1 MAQQL
6 YFSRDTKMFLEFDG
20 FVWEIPVL
28 DGFSFSQATNSSE
41 ITLSEMESSAG
52 VSRRGRR
59 AFNDSLAPGEW
70 SFSTYVR
77 PFTAAGAAQGSGSA
91 DAAAEVHA
99 VEEVLWALMA
109 GADNYASA
117 AYDKGGDAVLT
128 PGGSN
133 MTVSFSKSNVSTLST
148 FNLYFVLGDANRTVM
163 KLEGCVVGEASLD
176 FDIDGIATIGWS
188 GNAANVID
196 FTGSTITATTDD
208 VVKNV
213 QVNGTVSSGAT
224 TINLD
229 AGHGA
234 VVGDLLFGTGL
245 PATGAPITAVST
257 NAMTVA
263 ATSAGIADDATL
275 IKRKATEDGT
285 AVSVGDVFLDSDD
298 SHRLFVFT
306 GSAGFVPVTEA
317 KTSYVNEAITNTTNF
332 IRNRLTVLT
341 ITPTTQDPDGDS
353 TNELEA
359 SYNLTLTGGNV
370 TISNNI
376 TFITPEELGI
386 VNVPIGH
393 VTGTRSVSGS
403 FTCYL
408 TKDTAASNAS
418 KDFFEDLRG
427 ITNVVTNSFGLVF
440 KIGGASGTGLEL
452 NMATSHVE
460 IPTHSIEDVISLET
474 TFQALPSVIDGT
486 DELALTYRP

>member
-1 MAQQL
+1 
-6 YFSRDTKMFLEFDG
+6 MFLEFDE

-41 ITLSEMESSAG
+41 ITLNEMESSAG

-77 PFTAAGAAQGSGSA
+77 PFLAAGAAQGTGSA
-91 DAAAEVHA
+91 DPGTGNNRKVHA

-117 AYDKGGDAVLT
+117 AYDKGGSAVLT
-128 PGGSN
+128 PGTSN
-133 MTVSFSKSNVSTLST
+133 MTVSFGQSNVSTLST

-163 KLEGCVVGEASLD
+163 KLDGCVVGEASLD
-176 FDIDGIATIGWS
+176 FDIDGIATIAWS
-188 GNAANVID
+188 GNCANVVD
-196 FTGSTITATTDD
+196 FTGSTITATSDD
-208 VVKNV
+208 VVSNV
-213 QVNGTVSSGAT
+213 TVNGQVSSGAT
-224 TINLD
+224 SIALD
-229 AGHGA
+229 PGHGA
-234 VVGDLLFGTGL
+234 AVGDLLFGTGL
-245 PATGAPITAVST
+245 PSTGAPITAVST
-257 NAMTVA
+257 NTMTVA
-263 ATSAGIADDATL
+263 ATSATINDDATL
-275 IKRKATEDGT
+275 IKRKPTADGT

-306 GSAGFVPVTEA
+306 GSAGFVPVSET
-317 KTSYVNEAITNTTNF
+317 KTSYVNEAITTTTNF

-341 ITPTTQDPDGDS
+341 VTPTTQDPDGDS
-353 TNELEA
+353 TNELES
-359 SYNLTLTGGNV
+359 SYSLTLTGGNV

-408 TKDTAASNAS
+408 TEDTATTNAS
-418 KDFFEDLRG
+418 RDFFEDVRA
-427 ITNVVTNSFGLVF
+427 ITNVVTNSFALVF

-474 TFQALPSVIDGT
+474 NFQALPSTIDGT
-486 DELALTYRP
+486 NELALTYRP

>member
-6 YFSRDTKMFLEFDG
+6 YFSRDSKMFLEFDS

-41 ITLSEMESSAG
+41 ITLNEMESSAG

-77 PFTAAGAAQGSGSA
+77 PFTAAGATQGTGSA
-91 DAAAEVHA
+91 DTAAEVHA

-109 GADNYASA
+109 GADNYGSA
-117 AYDKGGDAVLT
+117 AYDKGGSAVLT

-133 MTVSFSKSNVSTLST
+133 MTVSFGSSNVSTLST

-163 KLEGCVVGEASLD
+163 KLDGCVVGEASID
-176 FDIDGIATIGWS
+176 FDIDGIATIAWS
-188 GNAANVID
+188 GNAANVLD
-196 FTGSTITATTDD
+196 FTGSVHTAA
-208 VVKNV
+208 
-213 QVNGTVSSGAT
+213 SA
-224 TINLD
+224 
-229 AGHGA
+229 
-234 VVGDLLFGTGL
+234 
-245 PATGAPITAVST
+245 PAF
-257 NAMTVA
+257 N
-263 ATSAGIADDATL
+263 ATSA
-275 IKRKATEDGT
+275 DGT
-285 AVSVGDVFLDSDD
+285 TIAVGDVFLDSDN
-298 SHRLFVFT
+298 SHKLQIVT
-306 GSAGFVPVTEA
+306 AVPGSGNVTLG
-317 KTSYVNEAITNTTNF
+317 SYVNEAITDTTNF

-341 ITPTTQDPDGDS
+341 VTPTTRDPDGDS
-353 TNELEA
+353 SNELETNY
-359 SYNLTLTGGNV
+359 SLTLTGGNV
-370 TISNNI
+370 TVSNNI

-408 TKDTAASNAS
+408 TEDTATTNAS
-418 KDFFEDLRG
+418 RDFFEDVRA
-427 ITNVVTNSFGLVF
+427 ITNVVTNSFALVF

-474 TFQALPSVIDGT
+474 NFQALPSTIDGT
-486 DELALTYRP
+486 NELALTYRP

>member
-1 MAQQL
+1 
-6 YFSRDTKMFLEFDG
+6 MFLEFDS

-41 ITLSEMESSAG
+41 ITLNEMESSAG

-77 PFTAAGAAQGSGSA
+77 PFTAAGAAQGTGSA
-91 DAAAEVHA
+91 DPAAEVHA

-109 GADNYASA
+109 GADNYGSA
-117 AYDKGGDAVLT
+117 AYDKGGSAVLT

-133 MTVSFSKSNVSTLST
+133 MTVGFGQSNVAQLST

-163 KLEGCVVGEASLD
+163 KLDGCVVGEASID
-176 FDIDGIATIGWS
+176 FDIDGIATIAWS
-188 GNAANVID
+188 GNAANVVD
-196 FTGSTITATTDD
+196 FTGSTITATSAPAF
-208 VVKNV
+208 N
-213 QVNGTVSSGAT
+213 AT
-224 TINLD
+224 T
-229 AGHGA
+229 A
-234 VVGDLLFGTGL
+234 
-245 PATGAPITAVST
+245 
-257 NAMTVA
+257 
-263 ATSAGIADDATL
+263 
-275 IKRKATEDGT
+275 DGT
-285 AVSVGDVFLDSDD
+285 TIAVGDVFLDSDNG
-298 SHRLFVFT
+298 HKLQIVT
-306 GSAGFVPVTEA
+306 VKPGSGNVTLG
-317 KTSYVNEAITNTTNF
+317 SYVNEAITSTSNF

-341 ITPTTQDPDGDS
+341 VTPTTQDPDSDS
-353 TNELEA
+353 VNELES
-359 SYNLTLTGGNV
+359 SYSLTLTGGNV

-376 TFITPEELGI
+376 TFIVPEELGI

-393 VTGTRSVSGS
+393 VTGTRNVSGS

-408 TKDTAASNAS
+408 TEDTGTTNAS
-418 KDFFEDLRG
+418 RDFFEDLRS

-440 KIGGASGTGLEL
+440 KIGGATGTGLEL

-474 TFQALPSVIDGT
+474 NFQALPSTIDGT
-486 DELALTYRP
+486 NEVALTYRP

>member
-20 FVWEIPVL
+20 YVWEIPVL

-41 ITLSEMESSAG
+41 ITLNEMESSAG

-77 PFTAAGAAQGSGSA
+77 PFTAAGATQGTGSA
-91 DAAAEVHA
+91 DTAAEVHA

-109 GADNYASA
+109 GANNYAA
-117 AYDKGGDAVLT
+117 AKYDKGGTDVLV
-128 PGGSN
+128 PGGSSMAIN
-133 MTVSFSKSNVSTLST
+133 FDSSNVAQLST
-148 FNLYFVLGDANRTVM
+148 FNLYFVLGNDNRTVM
-163 KLEGCVVGEASLD
+163 KLDGCVVGEASLD
-176 FDIDGIATIGWS
+176 FDIDGIATIAWS
-188 GNAANVID
+188 GNCANVVD
-196 FTGSTITATTDD
+196 FSGSTHTD
-208 VVKNV
+208 N
-213 QVNGTVSSGAT
+213 T
-224 TINLD
+224 
-229 AGHGA
+229 
-234 VVGDLLFGTGL
+234 L
-245 PATGAPITAVST
+245 PIHS
-257 NAMTVA
+257 
-263 ATSAGIADDATL
+263 DAT
-275 IKRKATEDGT
+275 ADGVGT
-285 AVSVGDVFLDSDD
+285 IAVGDVWLDANDG
-298 SHRLFVFT
+298 HRLYVMT
-306 GSAGFVPVTEA
+306 NVGNGSEA
-317 KTSYVNEAITNTTNF
+317 ATAYVNEAILTTTNF

-341 ITPTTQDPDGDS
+341 VTPTSRDPDSDGA
-353 TNELEA
+353 NELETNY
-359 SYNLTLTGGNV
+359 SLTLTGGNV

-376 TFITPEELGI
+376 TFITPEEIGT

-408 TKDTAASNAS
+408 TEDTGNTNAS
-418 KDFFEDLRG
+418 RDFFEDLRA

-474 TFQALPSVIDGT
+474 NFQALPSTIDGT
-486 DELALTYRP
+486 NELALTYRP

>member
-6 YFSRDTKMFLEFDG
+6 YFSRDTKMFLEFDS

-41 ITLSEMESSAG
+41 ITLNEMESSAG

-77 PFTAAGAAQGSGSA
+77 PFTAAGASQGSGSA

-109 GADNYASA
+109 GANNYTSSK
-117 AYDKGGDAVLT
+117 YDKGGTDVLV

-133 MTVSFSKSNVSTLST
+133 MTVNFDSSNVAQLST

-163 KLEGCVVGEASLD
+163 KLDGCVVGEASLD
-176 FDIDGIATIGWS
+176 FDIDGIATIAWS
-188 GNAANVID
+188 GNAANIVD
-196 FTGSTITATTDD
+196 FTGSTHT
-208 VVKNV
+208 
-213 QVNGTVSSGAT
+213 
-224 TINLD
+224 
-229 AGHGA
+229 
-234 VVGDLLFGTGL
+234 
-245 PATGAPITAVST
+245 
-257 NAMTVA
+257 
-263 ATSAGIADDATL
+263 ATSAPAFNATS
-275 IKRKATEDGT
+275 ADGT
-285 AVSVGDVFLDSDD
+285 TIAVGDVFLDSDNG
-298 SHRLFVFT
+298 HKLQIVT
-306 GSAGFVPVTEA
+306 TVPGSGTVSLG
-317 KTSYVNEAITNTTNF
+317 SYVNEAITDTTNF

-341 ITPTTQDPDGDS
+341 VTPTTRDPDNDGS
-353 TNELEA
+353 NELETNY
-359 SYNLTLTGGNV
+359 SLTLTGGNV

-408 TKDTAASNAS
+408 TEDTATTNAS
-418 KDFFEDLRG
+418 RDFFEDVRA
-427 ITNVVTNSFGLVF
+427 ITNVVTNSFALVF

-474 TFQALPSVIDGT
+474 NFQALPSTIDGT
-486 DELALTYRP
+486 NELTLTYRP

>member
-6 YFSRDTKMFLEFDG
+6 YFSRDSKMFLEFDS

-41 ITLSEMESSAG
+41 ITLAEMESSAG

-77 PFTAAGAAQGSGSA
+77 PFTAAGASQGTGSA

-109 GADNYASA
+109 GANNYTSSK
-117 AYDKGGDAVLT
+117 YDKGGTDVLV
-128 PGGSN
+128 PGSSTMTINFGS
-133 MTVSFSKSNVSTLST
+133 SNVAQLST

-163 KLEGCVVGEASLD
+163 KLDGCVVGEASLD
-176 FDIDGIATIGWS
+176 FDIDGIATIAWS
-188 GNAANVID
+188 GNAANVVD
-196 FTGSTITATTDD
+196 FTGNTFT
-208 VVKNV
+208 
-213 QVNGTVSSGAT
+213 
-224 TINLD
+224 
-229 AGHGA
+229 
-234 VVGDLLFGTGL
+234 
-245 PATGAPITAVST
+245 
-257 NAMTVA
+257 
-263 ATSAGIADDATL
+263 ATSAPAFNAQSPAGNTIA
-275 IKRKATEDGT
+275 
-285 AVSVGDVFLDSDD
+285 VGDVFLDSDNG
-298 SHRLFVFT
+298 HKLQIVT
-306 GSAGFVPVTEA
+306 TVPGSGTVSL
-317 KTSYVNEAITNTTNF
+317 TSYVNEAITNTTNF

-341 ITPTTQDPDGDS
+341 VDPTTRDPDNDGS
-353 TNELEA
+353 QELEDDY
-359 SYNLTLTGGNV
+359 SLTLTGGNV

-408 TKDTAASNAS
+408 TEDTNTTNAS
-418 KDFFEDLRG
+418 RDFFEDVRA
-427 ITNVVTNSFGLVF
+427 ITNVVTNSFDLTF

-452 NMATSHVE
+452 HMPTSHVE

-474 TFQALPSVIDGT
+474 NFQALPSTIDGT
-486 DELALTYRP
+486 NEIELIYRP

>member
-1 MAQQL
+1 
-6 YFSRDTKMFLEFDG
+6 MFLEFDS

-41 ITLSEMESSAG
+41 ITLNEMESSAG

-77 PFTAAGAAQGSGSA
+77 PFTAAGAAQGTGSA

-109 GADNYASA
+109 GADNYGSA
-117 AYDKGGDAVLT
+117 AYDKGGSAVLT

-133 MTVSFSKSNVSTLST
+133 MTVGFGQSNVAQLST

-163 KLEGCVVGEASLD
+163 KLDGCVVGEASID
-176 FDIDGIATIGWS
+176 FDIDGIATIAWS
-188 GNAANVID
+188 GNAANVVD
-196 FTGSTITATTDD
+196 FTGSTITATSAPAF
-208 VVKNV
+208 N
-213 QVNGTVSSGAT
+213 AT
-224 TINLD
+224 T
-229 AGHGA
+229 A
-234 VVGDLLFGTGL
+234 
-245 PATGAPITAVST
+245 
-257 NAMTVA
+257 
-263 ATSAGIADDATL
+263 
-275 IKRKATEDGT
+275 DGT
-285 AVSVGDVFLDSDD
+285 TIAVGDVFLDSDNG
-298 SHRLFVFT
+298 HKLQIVT
-306 GSAGFVPVTEA
+306 VKPGSGNVTLG
-317 KTSYVNEAITNTTNF
+317 SYVNEAITSTSNF

-341 ITPTTQDPDGDS
+341 VTPTTQDPDSDS
-353 TNELEA
+353 VNELES
-359 SYNLTLTGGNV
+359 SYSLTLTGGNV

-376 TFITPEELGI
+376 TFIVPEELGI

-393 VTGTRSVSGS
+393 VTGTRNVSGS

-408 TKDTAASNAS
+408 TEDTGTTNAS
-418 KDFFEDLRG
+418 RDFFEDLRA

-440 KIGGASGTGLEL
+440 KIGGATGTGLEL

-474 TFQALPSVIDGT
+474 NFQALPSTIDGT
-486 DELALTYRP
+486 NEVALTYRP